1 MFRIRNVLQEFEAHL
16 QPVPPESKTR
26 GKSEWKKYTDQS
38 QRLKVKTSGL
48 NLPEGTPLEIMIDGQ
63 KIGEM
68 TLQGKLARFE
78 RDSEKGEYV
87 PQVEADQVL
96 QVLFRGEVIAQGKYY
111 AE

>member
-1 MFRIRNVLQEFEAHL
+1 MSEADSSWLTFLQDARQL
-16 QPVPPESKTR
+16 ASRPVPLHASGTLTR
-26 GKSEWKKYTDQS
+26 VTGLTLEA
-38 QRLKVKTSGL
+38 SGL

-87 PQVEADQVL
+87 PPVEADQVL